1 MRVADSTSSVEMPEV
16 SALKE
21 KISRLQ
27 ESLQQALPNYSEL
40 LFTIHQGLKK
50 DANLVHLLT
59 PEEVSVIVAG
69 LEKRTAIVISPEV
82 VKKKSLKNI
91 TADDI

>member
-1 MRVADSTSSVEMPEV
+1 MRVTDSTSSVEMPEV

-21 KISRLQ
+21 KIARLQ
-27 ESLQQALPNYSEL
+27 ESLQQALPDYSGL

-59 PEEVSVIVAG
+59 PQEVSVIVAG
-69 LEKRTAIVISPEV
+69 LEKRTNIIITPE
-82 VKKKSLKNI
+82 KIAKKSAKSL
-91 TADDI
+91 TLEDI